1 MNMNEL
7 IGKIEQLEK
16 QLAEKEHELHLI
28 KEDLEAVRATL
39 EAAMESETLG
49 ESETQEPVVEEI
61 EEPQETTLEDLSEEI
76 AENNPVE
83 EKGAVE
89 VNEEQQHEA
98 IMRTIE
104 EFSQEQRKPSAKQ
117 SAKTES
123 VSLADKVS
131 AQPLHDIKKAIG
143 INERF
148 LYANVLFN
156 GDMGAFSRA
165 VEELNHLESIID
177 ATRLMDEELSS
188 KYHWDEE
195 DETVV
200 AFKTLVSRRFS

>member
-1 MNMNEL
+1 MKDL
-7 IGKIEQLEK
+7 IEKIERLEK
-16 QLAEKEHELHLI
+16 QLTEKEHELHLL
-28 KEDLEAVRATL
+28 KEDLEAIRATL
-39 EAAMESETLG
+39 EAAMEEESSKETKLP
-49 ESETQEPVVEEI
+49 EPVIEEKEELIVEESKEEI
-61 EEPQETTLEDLSEEI
+61 PEEATIAEEPVDE
-76 AENNPVE
+76 A
-83 EKGAVE
+83 
-89 VNEEQQHEA
+89 NEEQQHEA

-104 EFSQEQRKPSAKQ
+104 EFSQDQRNSISKQ
-117 SAKTES
+117 TIDSDS
-123 VSLADKVS
+123 VSLADKVGT
-131 AQPLHDIKKAIG
+131 QPLNDIKKAIG

-165 VEELNHLESIID
+165 VEELNHLESILD

-195 DETVV
+195 DETVI

>member
-1 MNMNEL
+1 MNMKDL
-7 IGKIEQLEK
+7 IEKIERLEK
-16 QLAEKEHELHLI
+16 QLTEKEHELHLL
-28 KEDLEAVRATL
+28 KEDLEAIRATL
-39 EAAMESETLG
+39 EAAMEEESSKETKLP
-49 ESETQEPVVEEI
+49 EPVIEGKEELIVEESKEEI
-61 EEPQETTLEDLSEEI
+61 TEEATIAEEPVDE
-76 AENNPVE
+76 A
-83 EKGAVE
+83 
-89 VNEEQQHEA
+89 NEEQQHEA

-104 EFSQEQRKPSAKQ
+104 EFSQDQRNSISKQ
-117 SAKTES
+117 TIDSDS
-123 VSLADKVS
+123 VSLADKVGT
-131 AQPLHDIKKAIG
+131 QPLNDIKKAIG

-165 VEELNHLESIID
+165 VEELNHLESILD

-195 DETVV
+195 DETVI

>member
-7 IGKIEQLEK
+7 IEKIERLEK

-39 EAAMESETLG
+39 EAAMENESATAAETPAIPA
-49 ESETQEPVVEEI
+49 EEAPREKEI
-61 EEPQETTLEDLSEEI
+61 EELARAQADENDSIEEEPA
-76 AENNPVE
+76 AES
-83 EKGAVE
+83 
-89 VNEEQQHEA
+89 NEEQQHEA

-104 EFSQEQRKPSAKQ
+104 EFSQEQRKSTVKQ
-117 SAKTES
+117 MVKPES

-131 AQPLHDIKKAIG
+131 ARPLNDIKKAIG

-165 VEELNHLESIID
+165 VEELNHLESILD
-177 ATRLMDEELSS
+177 ATRLMDEELSV
-188 KYHWDEE
+188 KYLWDDE
-195 DETVV
+195 DETVI

>member
-1 MNMNEL
+1 MKDL
-7 IGKIEQLEK
+7 IEKIERLEK
-16 QLAEKEHELHLI
+16 QLTEKEHELHLL
-28 KEDLEAVRATL
+28 KEDLEAIRATL
-39 EAAMESETLG
+39 EAAMEEESSKETKLP
-49 ESETQEPVVEEI
+49 EPVIEEKEELIVEESKEEI
-61 EEPQETTLEDLSEEI
+61 TEEATIAEEPVDE
-76 AENNPVE
+76 A
-83 EKGAVE
+83 
-89 VNEEQQHEA
+89 NEEQQHEA

-104 EFSQEQRKPSAKQ
+104 EFSQDQRNSISKQ
-117 SAKTES
+117 TIDSDS
-123 VSLADKVS
+123 VSLADKVGT
-131 AQPLHDIKKAIG
+131 QPLNDIKKAIG

-165 VEELNHLESIID
+165 VEELNHLESILD

-195 DETVV
+195 DETVI